1 MFDDIRPYRDDEVT
15 AIIQKLIN
23 ETGLQTSIASLV
35 MPKFY
40 KYFPKLSQKLIRL
53 SLKLKIKTFKNIE
66 DIQQEVAKYLYKII
80 NKSTDGF
87 TFNGLDKIDM
97 SKPALFIS
105 NHRDIVLDAALIN
118 LALYQS
124 GLATV
129 EAAVGDNLLGKP
141 WVADL
146 MRLNKSFIVKRN
158 EKTKRA
164 MLQASKHLSA
174 YIHHALT
181 DNKKNIWIAQR
192 EGRAKDGIDKT
203 NAALISMLLL
213 NKNKQ
218 MPIAEYLQQLNII
231 PVSISYEL
239 DPCDSEKAIELAAK
253 EATGEYLKSE
263 NEDLNSIT
271 LGLTGQKG
279 CVHLEF
285 CSPIQGD
292 FTDSK
297 AIAEA
302 IDQQIISKYRLYD
315 TNRAA
320 VVQLSPSSENILN
333 TKEISENSIQQLK
346 KRMHGLNKSQ
356 QHWLLTMY
364 ANPVFSKQTL
374 EKTLESK
381 H

>member
-1 MFDDIRPYRDDEVT
+1 MFDDIRPYRDDEVA
-15 AIIQKLIN
+15 AIIHKLIN
-23 ETGLQTSIASLV
+23 EQGLQTSIASLV

-40 KYFPKLSQKLIRL
+40 RYFPKVSQKLVQL
-53 SLKLKIKTFKNIE
+53 SLKFKIKKFNNIA

-80 NKSTDGF
+80 SRSTDGF
-87 TFNGLDKIDM
+87 TFNGLDKLDM

-124 GLATV
+124 GFKTV
-129 EAAVGDNLLGKP
+129 EAAVGDNLLGEP

-158 EKTKRA
+158 EKSKRA
-164 MLQASKHLSA
+164 MLQASKHLSS

-181 DNKKNIWIAQR
+181 DNKQNIWIAQR

-239 DPCDSEKAIELAAK
+239 DPCDSDKAIELAAK

-292 FTDSK
+292 FADSK
-297 AIAEA
+297 AIAAA

-320 VVQLSPSSENILN
+320 ITQLSSSSDN
-333 TKEISENSIQQLK
+333 TKNINENTIQQLK
-346 KRMHGLNKSQ
+346 KRMQGLTESQ

-364 ANPVFSKQTL
+364 ANPVFAKQS
-374 EKTLESK
+374 LESK
-381 H
+381 P